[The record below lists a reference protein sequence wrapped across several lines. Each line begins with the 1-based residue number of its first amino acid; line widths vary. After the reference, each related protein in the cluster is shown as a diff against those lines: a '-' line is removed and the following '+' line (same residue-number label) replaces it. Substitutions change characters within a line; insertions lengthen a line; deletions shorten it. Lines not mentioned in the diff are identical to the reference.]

1 MMEVEVQIVL
11 TKVNFD
17 TELYVEIVDVVWLSS
32 NKELLIVGLG
42 R

>member
-1 MMEVEVQIVL
+1 MIEVVVQIVL

-17 TELYVEIVDVVWLSS
+17 TELDVEIVVVCFSVY
-32 NKELLIVGLG
+32 KDLLILGLW